1 MKNQRIIVTA
11 VLLTIL
17 IVPSI
22 LYFALTSGEHN
33 FSTPHYF
40 GPRKAVEVVKNGR
53 TRIDTSYY
61 TVPQFKLVNQNG
73 QPFGSANLAGK
84 IYVVAFFSTTGGEED
99 NRMAT
104 LLKDIEGKII
114 NDHRIKGRNFAIAAI
129 TTTPES
135 DSTVILKAYAN
146 RLNANDTVWNFLTGP
161 KDTIVTLAKHG
172 FLLNELAKPAQSND
186 VFKAHTF
193 LLIDKEGHIRGVCNG
208 TILMETNKMVED
220 IKTLYA
226 WYARP
231 KKGQKNIPGVE
242 QHRD

>member
-1 MKNQRIIVTA
+1 MKKQRILISAAVLA
-11 VLLTIL
+11 VLL
-17 IVPSI
+17 VPSI
-22 LYFALTSGEHN
+22 LYFLLTSGEHN
-33 FSTPHYF
+33 FSTPPYY
-40 GPRKAVEVVKNGR
+40 GPRYAVEVVKKGR
-53 TRIDTSYY
+53 TKTDTVHY
-61 TVPQFKLVNQNG
+61 TVPKFELVNQNG

-84 IYVVAFFSTTGGEED
+84 IYVAAFFSTTGGEED

-104 LLKDIEGKII
+104 LLKDIEGKIL
-114 NDHRIKGRNFAIAAI
+114 NDHRIKGKNFAIAAI
-129 TTTPES
+129 TTSPER
-135 DSTVILKAYAN
+135 DSTAILKAYAK
-146 RLNANDTVWNFLTGP
+146 RLNANDTIWNFLTGP
-161 KDTIVTLAKHG
+161 KDTILKLGNEG
-172 FLLNELAKPAQSND
+172 FLLNELAKPAPNGN
-186 VFKAHTF
+186 VFLAHKF